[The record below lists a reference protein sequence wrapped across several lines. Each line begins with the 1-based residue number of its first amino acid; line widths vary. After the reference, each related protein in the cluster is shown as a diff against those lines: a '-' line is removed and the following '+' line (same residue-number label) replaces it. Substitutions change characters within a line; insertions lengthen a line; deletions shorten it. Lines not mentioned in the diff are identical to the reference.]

1 MSDVMNPPED
11 PESTFELPIA
21 ELDLMPQQLE
31 VIDPAD
37 DWTGVTSARERRR
50 RQNRLNQRTYR
61 KRRAP
66 DSSLWSDTCH
76 DISNPL
82 GQESPSFAPG
92 ELLVPTEGG
101 HRVWPR
107 VSEHTNYG
115 FACGIRV
122 PLSLS
127 MVIQLNTFNALAYN
141 GCLLGIKAE
150 TLCDVR
156 RLSPFSDAASFNV
169 DGKCPSTLHPTIT
182 QQTIPHHPWVDL
194 LPLPRMRDNL
204 IWAFQTIDER
214 EIGTDIVNVHD
225 IYSSTS
231 AAGEK
236 PTLIVWDDP
245 SNPRSWEASPGFLW
259 KWGYLL
265 RGCQELIKATNHW
278 REMRGEKPFVVD
290 VS

>member
-1 MSDVMNPPED
+1 MSDMMNPPED
-11 PESTFELPIA
+11 SESTSELPVA

-66 DSSLWSDTCH
+66 DSSLGSDTCV

-82 GQESPSFAPG
+82 GRGSLFAPG
-92 ELLVPTEGG
+92 ELVVPTEGG

-107 VSEHTNYG
+107 VSEHTNYS
-115 FACGIRV
+115 FTCGVRV
-122 PLSLS
+122 PLSLP

-150 TLCDVR
+150 TLCDVK
-156 RLSPFSDAASFNV
+156 RLSPFNDAASCTV

-214 EIGTDIVNVHD
+214 ELGTDIVNVHD
-225 IYSSTS
+225 IYSSIS
-231 AAGEK
+231 VAGEK

-245 SNPRSWEASPGFLW
+245 SNPQSWEASSGFLW

-278 REMRGEKPFVVD
+278 REVRGEKPFVID